1 MGNHLLA
8 EALAIAD
15 IETRD
20 LNVNV
25 SVPNSNILKSMK
37 IFYLLY
43 HFHL

>member
-15 IETRD
+15 IEIRD
-20 LNVNV
+20 FNMNV
-25 SVPNSNILKSMK
+25 SVPNGNILKSMK